1 MGTEFLIFLLFFP
14 FLKKTKGKLEIS
26 RTSLK
31 KKVLSSRF
39 TQKKENP
46 ENSVMSE
53 RFRTDI

>member
-1 MGTEFLIFLLFFP
+1 MGTEFLIFLLFS
-14 FLKKTKGKLEIS
+14 FLKKDKREVGNFKDKFE
-26 RTSLK
+26 

>member
-1 MGTEFLIFLLFFP
+1 METEFLIFLLFFP
-14 FLKKTKGKLEIS
+14 FLKKDKREVGNFKDKFE
-26 RTSLK
+26 

>member
-1 MGTEFLIFLLFFP
+1 MGTEFLIFLLFS
-14 FLKKTKGKLEIS
+14 FLKKDKREVGNFKDKFE
-26 RTSLK
+26 

-46 ENSVMSE
+46 KNSVMSE